1 MTPPC
6 RAVRQTTLGRIAQL
20 LQSWGSGESGQ
31 IAGEG
36 SKDIDKY
43 NAMHDDKKTSA
54 EGRNAAYVDLVNSYY
69 NLATDFYEWGWG
81 QSFHAE
87 QRGQTFT
94 SRLRGTSIRVAARRA
109 AERQRSGLWLWNW
122 RPASQPRPLHRSED
136 YRRYA

>member
-1 MTPPC
+1 MIPPC

-81 QSFHAE
+81 QA
-87 QRGQTFT
+87 RGP
-94 SRLRGTSIRVAARRA
+94 AA
-109 AERQRSGLWLWNW
+109 SGLSAP
-122 RPASQPRPLHRSED
+122 PA
-136 YRRYA
+136 A